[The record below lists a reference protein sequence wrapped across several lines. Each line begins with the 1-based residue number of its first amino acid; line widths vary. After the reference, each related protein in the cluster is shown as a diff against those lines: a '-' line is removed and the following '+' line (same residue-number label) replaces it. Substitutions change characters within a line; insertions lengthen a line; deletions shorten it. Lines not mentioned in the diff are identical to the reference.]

1 MRTMTLSQPDTAPG
15 GWDLVVVNGRLQFTE
30 DDAALAQRV
39 ACAEKV
45 FAGEMFFD
53 VTFGIPWLP
62 EVLTKGFNGA
72 LLRSALEAQAL
83 TVPEV
88 AEARASV
95 QGFSGG
101 QVRATVRFTD
111 AAGVSGGVQL

>member
-1 MRTMTLSQPDTAPG
+1 MQTIALSQPDTAMG
-15 GWDLVVVNGRLQFTE
+15 GWDLVVRNGRLQFLQ

-45 FAGEMFFD
+45 FQGEMFFD
-53 VTFGIPWLP
+53 ITYGLPWLP
-62 EVLTKGFNGA
+62 QVLTKGFNGA
-72 LLRSALEAQAL
+72 LLRAAIEAQAK

-88 AEARASV
+88 VKAKATI
-95 QGFSGG
+95 QGFSMG

-111 AAGVSGGVQL
+111 AAGVAASVQL